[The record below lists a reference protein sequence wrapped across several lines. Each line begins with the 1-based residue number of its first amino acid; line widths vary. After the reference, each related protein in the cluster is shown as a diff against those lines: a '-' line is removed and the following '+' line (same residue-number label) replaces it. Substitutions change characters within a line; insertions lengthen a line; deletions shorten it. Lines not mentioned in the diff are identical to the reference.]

1 MEVAD
6 GGGDKTDEADGS
18 VEGDGGGEDLAAAV
32 ASCLCQCRQT
42 DGEGTDA
49 GG

>member
-6 GGGDKTDEADGS
+6 GGDGTDEADGS
-18 VEGDGGGEDLAAAV
+18 VEGDGGGAALAAAV

-42 DGEGTDA
+42 DRGVTD
-49 GG
+49 GGR